1 MKISPNVNNIN
12 IENDI
17 IPEYEISRN
26 LIGLHKPIK
35 SLDIL
40 SKIGNPKIISDTSL
54 NKYYKKY
61 IQKQAYIQHE
71 QKLYDLIEKLDDTK
85 TFNSLKLEY
94 LKEKALLQNIHNK
107 KKENNKRVIYASNYV
122 NLNNCEE
129 KINAIYKLSAQD
141 LNFMTS
147 LMHFLGN
154 RPKKVYKPKVNKKLE
169 ALSQGKIGLFLKKK
183 QLSKQESKNNTI
195 YNYNYH
201 NNDTI
206 LKKNP
211 YLKMFLNDQFDN
223 NKKDKTITN
232 NNMLS
237 KTNEDFNK
245 KYSSN
250 INLRKKSISYEINNK
265 TGYKRFMGKTKSTN
279 FGITGYNYFIN
290 QTTPNDTVY
299 SNFNNFVRNE
309 NLINNSESQNSNLED
324 NLTNNNTY
332 NNYNNNLP
340 YNRTK
345 SKFNSQTSIFSLNN
359 KSHSRSKNSTA
370 KKISK
375 DTSNNFNSKKNVL
388 ENVINQ
394 KYSTKISDDSDKN
407 KILNKESDEN
417 DDFSITNLKKSDKR
431 TIKNKLLK
439 IYKKTMNEFL
449 QKIKDE
455 EKDLYDNSSKLS
467 TLLYK
472 FKKNDFEKFRN
483 KNKNIKIKKNKT
495 NNNFNSTLQK
505 KRSSTTT
512 LNLKQTDRNYF
523 DNITCKT
530 EKGNNIMA
538 NTFYPSWGKSK
549 YNIPYINRIVYG
561 EDHSLDPF
569 EQLQKDLFFEVK
581 NEIRKANI
589 TNRKKGKKGISL
601 NGKEILNRF
610 KNDNSSDIEENE
622 DKKQ

>member
-1 MKISPNVNNIN
+1 MKISPNINNIN

-17 IPEYEISRN
+17 IPEYQISRN
-26 LIGLHKPIK
+26 LIGIHKPIK

-40 SKIGNPKIISDTSL
+40 SKIGNTKIISDTSL

-94 LKEKALLQNIHNK
+94 LKEKELLQNIHSK

-129 KINAIYKLSAQD
+129 KINAIYKLSTQD

-147 LMHFLGN
+147 LMHFLGH
-154 RPKKVYKPKVNKKLE
+154 RPKKVYKPKINKKLE
-169 ALSQGKIGLFLKKK
+169 ALSQGKIGLLLKKK
-183 QLSKQESKNNTI
+183 QLNKQESKNTI

-201 NNDTI
+201 NNDNI

-223 NKKDKTITN
+223 NKKGKTISN
-232 NNMLS
+232 NNILS

-245 KYSSN
+245 QYRSN
-250 INLRKKSISYEINNK
+250 TNLRKKSISYEVNNK
-265 TGYKRFMGKTKSTN
+265 TGCKRFMGKTKSTN
-279 FGITGYNYFIN
+279 FGMTGYNYFIN

-299 SNFNNFVRNE
+299 SNYNNYARNE

-324 NLTNNNTY
+324 NLTNNNIY
-332 NNYNNNLP
+332 NNLP

-375 DTSNNFNSKKNVL
+375 DISNNFNSKKNVL

-394 KYSTKISDDSDKN
+394 KFSTKISDDSDKN

-417 DDFSITNLKKSDKR
+417 DDFSIINLKKSDKR
-431 TIKNKLLK
+431 TIKNKLVK

-483 KNKNIKIKKNKT
+483 KNKNIKIKKKKI
-495 NNNFNSTLQK
+495 NNNFNSALQK
-505 KRSSTTT
+505 KRSSITTW
-512 LNLKQTDRNYF
+512 NLKQTDRNYF
-523 DNITCKT
+523 DNLTCKT

-549 YNIPYINRIVYG
+549 YNIPSINRIVYG
-561 EDHSLDPF
+561 EENSLDPF

-589 TNRKKGKKGISL
+589 NNKKKGKKGISL

-610 KNDNSSDIEENE
+610 KNDNSSEIEENE
-622 DKKQ
+622 NKKQ

>member
-1 MKISPNVNNIN
+1 MKISPNINNIN

-17 IPEYEISRN
+17 IPEYQISRN
-26 LIGLHKPIK
+26 LIGIHKPIK

-40 SKIGNPKIISDTSL
+40 SKIGNTKIISDTSL

-94 LKEKALLQNIHNK
+94 LKEKELLQNIHSK

-129 KINAIYKLSAQD
+129 KINAIYKLSTQD

-147 LMHFLGN
+147 LMHFLGH
-154 RPKKVYKPKVNKKLE
+154 RPKKVYKPKINKKLE
-169 ALSQGKIGLFLKKK
+169 ALSQGKIGLLLKKK
-183 QLSKQESKNNTI
+183 QLNKQESKNTI

-201 NNDTI
+201 NNDNI

-223 NKKDKTITN
+223 NKKGKTISN
-232 NNMLS
+232 NNILS

-245 KYSSN
+245 QYRSN
-250 INLRKKSISYEINNK
+250 TNLRKKSISYEVNNK

-279 FGITGYNYFIN
+279 FGMTGYNYFIN

-299 SNFNNFVRNE
+299 SNYNNYARNE

-324 NLTNNNTY
+324 NLTNNNIY
-332 NNYNNNLP
+332 NNLP

-375 DTSNNFNSKKNVL
+375 DISNNFNSKKNVL

-394 KYSTKISDDSDKN
+394 KFSTKISDDSDKN

-417 DDFSITNLKKSDKR
+417 DDFSIINLKKSDKR
-431 TIKNKLLK
+431 TIKNKLVK

-483 KNKNIKIKKNKT
+483 KNKNIKIKKNKI
-495 NNNFNSTLQK
+495 NNNFNSALQK
-505 KRSSTTT
+505 KRSSITTW
-512 LNLKQTDRNYF
+512 NLKKTDRNYF
-523 DNITCKT
+523 DNLTCKT

-549 YNIPYINRIVYG
+549 YNIPSINRIVYG
-561 EDHSLDPF
+561 EDNSLDPF

-589 TNRKKGKKGISL
+589 NNKKKGKKGISL

-610 KNDNSSDIEENE
+610 KNDNSSEIEENE
-622 DKKQ
+622 NKKQ